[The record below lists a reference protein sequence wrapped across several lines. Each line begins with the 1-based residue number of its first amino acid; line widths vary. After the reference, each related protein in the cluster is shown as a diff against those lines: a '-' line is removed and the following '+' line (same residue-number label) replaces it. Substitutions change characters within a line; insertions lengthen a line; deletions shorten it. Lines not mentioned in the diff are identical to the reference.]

1 MRLNGLAY
9 YARSIPNLLWNV
21 SPRSKIVSLFL
32 GRTLRQPLTI
42 RLRQSGLQF
51 RVRTA
56 MDVWVIKE
64 TCLDRDYE
72 NPRNRVSSTG
82 SAGASGRRNP
92 VSLTLQDNWIII
104 DIGAGLGD
112 FTAYAAQRN
121 PRGRVLA
128 YEPFPESFAL
138 LQQNVA
144 LNRLNNVAARPC
156 AIAAKPGSLALNIGL
171 GEAVQ
176 HSTTQTGANAIEVQ
190 AITLQQ
196 VFDEHGLDRCDFLKM
211 DIEGGEYA
219 ILRGIDANLL
229 QRVHRIA
236 LEYHD
241 NTSAGKHTE
250 LVSLLQSNGFQV
262 QAHPNPAHDYLGYLY
277 AAKPRDFG
285 GLQDLRSLER
295 NI

>member
-1 MRLNGLAY
+1 MTAMKLSAAAY
-9 YARSIPNLLWNV
+9 YARSIPKLLWHV
-21 SPRSKIVSLFL
+21 SPLNKVVTLFA
-32 GRTLRQPLTI
+32 GQKLREPLII
-42 RLRQSGLQF
+42 RLRGSGLQF

-72 NPRNRVSSTG
+72 N
-82 SAGASGRRNP
+82 GAA
-92 VSLTLQDNWIII
+92 VQDSWTII

-112 FTAYAAQRN
+112 FTAYAAQRS
-121 PRGRVLA
+121 PHGRVLA

-144 LNRLNNVAARPC
+144 LNDLQNVEAQPC
-156 AIAAKPGSLALNIGL
+156 AIAERPGSLSLNIGI

-176 HSTTQTGANAIEVQ
+176 HSTTQAGVNAIEVQ

-219 ILRGIDANLL
+219 ILRGVDADLL
-229 QRVHRIA
+229 KRVQRIA

-241 NTSAGKHTE
+241 NTPAGQHAE
-250 LVSLLQSNGFQV
+250 LVRLLQSHGFQV
-262 QAHPNPAHDYLGYLY
+262 QVQPNPVHDYLGYLY
-277 AAKPRDFG
+277 AT
-285 GLQDLRSLER
+285 R
-295 NI
+295 N

>member
-1 MRLNGLAY
+1 MTAMKFSAVVY
-9 YARSIPNLLWNV
+9 YARSIPKLLWHV
-21 SPRSKIVSLFL
+21 APRSKVVALFV
-32 GRTLRQPLTI
+32 GQKLRAPLII
-42 RLRQSGLQF
+42 RLRGSGLQF

-72 NPRNRVSSTG
+72 N
-82 SAGASGRRNP
+82 GAS
-92 VSLTLQDNWIII
+92 LQDNWTII

-112 FTAYAAQRN
+112 FTAYAAQRS
-121 PRGRVLA
+121 PHGRVLA

-144 LNRLNNVAARPC
+144 LNNLRNVAAEPC
-156 AIAAKPGSLALNIGL
+156 AIAEKPGTLALNIGI

-176 HSTTQTGANAIEVQ
+176 HSTTQAGANTIEVQ

-196 VFDEHGLDRCDFLKM
+196 VFDEQGLACCDFLKM

-219 ILRGIDANLL
+219 ILRGASADLL
-229 QRVHRIA
+229 KRVQRIA

-241 NTSAGKHTE
+241 NTPAGKHNE
-250 LVSLLQSNGFQV
+250 LVQLLQSSGFHVQV
-262 QAHPNPAHDYLGYLY
+262 RPNPVHDYLGYLY
-277 AAKPRDFG
+277 AT
-285 GLQDLRSLER
+285 R
-295 NI
+295 N